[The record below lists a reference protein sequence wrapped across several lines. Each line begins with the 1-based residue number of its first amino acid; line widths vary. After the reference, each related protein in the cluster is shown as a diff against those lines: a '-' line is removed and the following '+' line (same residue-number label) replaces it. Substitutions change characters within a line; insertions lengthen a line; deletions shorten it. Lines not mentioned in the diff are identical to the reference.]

1 MRDLGRE
8 HPLYS
13 ISVTSELTG
22 VQPQVLRT
30 YEDKGLLAPFRTK
43 GGTRRYS
50 VHDLDRIGQ
59 ISSLLATGL
68 NLTGVQQV
76 LHLQAETHRLQHEAK
91 RLRAE
96 LNRLRQGSA
105 ESRRRRAWDP
115 NEEAPRPP
123 EQGSSPSA
131 G

>member
-1 MRDLGRE
+1 MDLGHE

-22 VQPQVLRT
+22 VRPQMLRA
-30 YEDKGLLAPFRTK
+30 YEDKGLLAPFRTQ

-50 VHDLDRIGQ
+50 AQDLDRIGQ
-59 ISSLLATGL
+59 ISTLLGTGL

-76 LHLQAETHRLQHEAK
+76 LDLQAETHRLQEETR

-96 LNRLRQGSA
+96 LNRLRD
-105 ESRRRRAWDP
+105 RT
-115 NEEAPRPP
+115 
-123 EQGSSPSA
+123 EQGSKPSA